1 MTEGRWLTYQQLL
14 KLHRES
20 FADGGRTVVQMLRL
34 TAEQYDEAS
43 MPHPRL
49 DQVADQIEAILNERQ
64 QQQIH
69 E

>member
-1 MTEGRWLTYQQLL
+1 VTESRWLTYQQLL

-34 TAEQYDEAS
+34 TAEQYDQAF

-64 QQQIH
+64 QQRSH

>member
-1 MTEGRWLTYQQLL
+1 MTQGRWLTYQQLL

-20 FADGGRTVVQMLRL
+20 FTDAGRTVLQMLRV
-34 TAEQYDEAS
+34 TAQQYDEAS

-49 DQVADQIEAILNERQ
+49 DQIADQIEAILNQRQ
-64 QQQIH
+64 TQRSD

>member
-1 MTEGRWLTYQQLL
+1 MTQGRWLTYQQLL

-34 TAEQYDEAS
+34 TAEQYDEAL

-49 DQVADQIEAILNERQ
+49 DQIADQIEAILNERNST
-64 QQQIH
+64 H
-69 E
+69 G

>member
-1 MTEGRWLTYQQLL
+1 MTESRWLTYQQLL

-34 TAEQYDEAS
+34 TAEQYDQAF

-64 QQQIH
+64 QQRSH

>member
-1 MTEGRWLTYQQLL
+1 VTEGRWLTTQQLI

-34 TAEQYDEAS
+34 TAEQYDEAT

-49 DQVADQIEAILNERQ
+49 DQIADQIEAILNERS
-64 QQQIH
+64 H
-69 E
+69 D